1 MVEEL
6 IEKFK
11 TLSDEDKLNF
21 FKAVMPSMKEILC
34 RDPKAM
40 MQEMMSAC
48 SQMMSGCGMD
58 MNEMMKMMGKQEK
71 K

>member
-1 MVEEL
+1 MAEEL

-40 MQEMMSAC
+40 MQEMMSTC

>member
-11 TLSDEDKLNF
+11 ALTDEEKFNF

-34 RDPKAM
+34 KDPK
-40 MQEMMSAC
+40 EMMSVC